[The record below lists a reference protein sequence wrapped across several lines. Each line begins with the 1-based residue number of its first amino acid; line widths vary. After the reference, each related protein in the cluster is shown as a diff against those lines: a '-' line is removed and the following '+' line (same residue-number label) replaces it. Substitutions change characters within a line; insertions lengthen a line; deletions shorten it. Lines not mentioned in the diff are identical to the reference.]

1 MFPSPF
7 ISSDVAPDRAFA
19 TLTKCDVVVV
29 TDEPIV
35 IVGVVESMRHGR
47 DDRVRGDRAS
57 DAVVPMSTVMLTS
70 SQPFTSA
77 S

>member
-19 TLTKCDVVVV
+19 TLTKCEVVVV

-35 IVGVVESMRHGR
+35 IVGVVGSMLTAEIVVSATI
-47 DDRVRGDRAS
+47 DAS
-57 DAVVPMSTVMLTS
+57 LAVVPMSTTIVVS
-70 SQPFTSA
+70 SQPRTSA